1 VPQKSWGTIGALQF
15 GTVVENSAAMAWLIH
30 HDDIRVGSI
39 VKR

>member
-1 VPQKSWGTIGALQF
+1 MAWPTLTRRRRDPEANQ
-15 GTVVENSAAMAWLIH
+15 EAWLIH